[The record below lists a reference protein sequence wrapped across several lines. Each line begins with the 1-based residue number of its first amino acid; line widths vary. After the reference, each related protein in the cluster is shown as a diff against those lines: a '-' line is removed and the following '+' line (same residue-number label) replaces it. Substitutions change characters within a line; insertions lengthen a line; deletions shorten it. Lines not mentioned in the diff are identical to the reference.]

1 MKELAWSSILSVEID
16 EIDEDHRR
24 LVNLFNLLNHSIEAG
39 DSEDYIESVLEE
51 LIACTAW
58 HFKHEERLMLKFNYD
73 EFEQHKD
80 EHQKLMN
87 SSAGLLQKFL
97 SQKKTLTSEDID
109 YIETWLTEH
118 ILTTDMKLGVFLNTV
133 M

>member
-1 MKELAWSSILSVEID
+1 MKELDWSSILSV

-87 SSAGLLQKFL
+87 SSTELLQKIFIPGKNAYQRRHQL
-97 SQKKTLTSEDID
+97 
-109 YIETWLTEH
+109 YRN
-118 ILTTDMKLGVFLNTV
+118 MAYRAYPYN
-133 M
+133 